1 MKKIITCM
9 TLAFCGLLILNISM
23 SQEVTSKGFKGGLNM
38 AKFTGKDA
46 NLGAGGDNKY
56 ALNYSIGGYLTFK
69 FNDQVSIQPELLY
82 SVKGSKLEM
91 SEYYSDDDFSID
103 VDVSMDVILNYLEL
117 PVLAVY
123 HHKKNVNV
131 FGGLY
136 FAYFM
141 KGEIK
146 TTGTMSLTEYGV
158 TETEVLDETEDIS
171 KSEIDSGFGII
182 FGGTYYFKEN
192 LGIEV
197 RYSKDFRTID
207 KAPDDWDSYEDGDY
221 EEGDIKNS
229 GFQILLT
236 YTL

>member
-1 MKKIITCM
+1 MKKIK
-9 TLAFCGLLILNISM
+9 AFFTIAICGLFFLSIAM
-23 SQEVTSKGFKGGLNM
+23 PQEITGKGFKGGLNM

-46 NLGAGGDNKY
+46 DLGGSADNKF
-56 ALNYSIGGYLTFK
+56 ALNYSLGGYLTFK
-69 FNDQVSIQPELLY
+69 LNDQLSLQPELLY
-82 SVKGSKLEM
+82 TVKGSKYEL
-91 SEYYSDDDFSID
+91 SENYSDEDFSID
-103 VDVSMDVILNYLEL
+103 MDVDMDLILNYLEF

-141 KGEIK
+141 KGEMK
-146 TTGTMSLTEYGV
+146 SSGSMSITEYGV
-158 TETEVLDETEDIS
+158 TETESLSETEDIS

-197 RYSKDFRTID
+197 RYSKDFKTID
-207 KAPDDWDSYEDGDY
+207 NEPDDWDDYDDGEYEK
-221 EEGDIKNS
+221 GDIKNT

-236 YTL
+236 YSL